1 MDSRIVNE
9 KAEAYQGRVL
19 RLNPSLIDE
28 LGLIK
33 RGIHLK
39 IDEFYVSCFPFDLS
53 LGKAS
58 LLASLSQKEIDF
70 FRNLAKRP
78 HKLNLN
84 FKVPSASKPITFFVL
99 SDIVDFRKPNAE
111 SPYCFID
118 VKFKETPFALKEILV
133 TWFVQTDEGEAFFA
147 DPTDLP
153 VPLERLGDFF
163 AHPHL
168 ALLREGAVADR
179 LRILAMSKR
188 GIRVFGEYSGPPPE
202 KGETLDFEAPAEEGA
217 VPIRGS
223 CTEFTT
229 SAELPG
235 FAWIGIDLV
244 YNSYLVGRLMRLFVQ
259 GRNSPST

>member
-9 KAEAYQGRVL
+9 KAEGYRDRVL

-39 IDEFYVSCFPFDLS
+39 IDEFFISCFPFDLS

-84 FKVPSASKPITFFVL
+84 FKIPSASKPITFFVL

-118 VKFKETPFALKEILV
+118 VTFRETPFALKEILV
-133 TWFVQTDEGEAFFA
+133 TWFVQSDEGEAFFA
-147 DPTDLP
+147 DPTDLS
-153 VPLERLGDFF
+153 VPLERLGEFF

-168 ALLREGAVADR
+168 ALLKDGAAADR
-179 LRILAMSKR
+179 LRIFSMSKR
-188 GIRVFGEYSGPPPE
+188 AMRVFGEYSGPPPE
-202 KGETLDFEAPAEEGA
+202 KGEILDFEAPAAEGA
-217 VPIRGS
+217 VPIRGA
-223 CTEFTT
+223 CVEYTT

-235 FAWIGIDLV
+235 FAWIGVELA
-244 YNSYLVGRLMRLFVQ
+244 YNSYLIARFMRLFVAKRT
-259 GRNSPST
+259 GVSD

>member
-1 MDSRIVNE
+1 MDSRVVNE
-9 KAEAYQGRVL
+9 KAEGYQDRVL

-39 IDEFYVSCFPFDLS
+39 IDEFYISCFPFDLS

-99 SDIVDFRKPNAE
+99 SEIVDFRKPNAE
-111 SPYCFID
+111 SPYCFVD
-118 VKFKETPFALKEILV
+118 VKFRETPFALKEILV
-133 TWFVQTDEGEAFFA
+133 TWFVQSDEGEAFFA
-147 DPTDLP
+147 DPADLV
-153 VPLERLGDFF
+153 VPIERLDEFF
-163 AHPHL
+163 EHPHV

-179 LRILAMSKR
+179 LRILALSKR
-188 GIRVFGEYSGPPPE
+188 MIRVFGEYAGAPLE
-202 KGETLDFEAPAEEGA
+202 KGEILDFEAPAAEGA
-217 VPIRGS
+217 VPIRGT
-223 CTEFTT
+223 CVEFST

-235 FAWIGIDLV
+235 FAWIGVELA
-244 YNSYLVGRLMRLFVQ
+244 YNSYLVARLMRLFVAR
-259 GRNSPST
+259 RNSAST